1 LRSQSPAWGYEKKYR
16 SGYFTPLFSYFALH
30 QHIYSFNRY
39 NDEFMGILHR
49 SSVLSI
55 DVIRALSC
63 SVNLQPEALF
73 AEVQDPDATVTFD
86 DVVGYN
92 ANYEN
97 HPVNISAGGIII
109 TLQGSLECGLFDDFG
124 LGQGGWFLGL
134 SGGGSTAFCEIVFS
148 YPVSRFSMRV
158 ASDMYAEGGIFAF
171 DESGEEL
178 NCHLFPW
185 VTETNNNAYSVRGF
199 NSSTNNIKRIVLKES
214 YLVADLLTFIVC
226 PGGYNL
232 IKGICQGM
240 SENESCWNS
249 DLIFYL
255 NSELRDCSFALWS
268 QHQLH

>member
-1 LRSQSPAWGYEKKYR
+1 M
-16 SGYFTPLFSYFALH
+16 FS
-30 QHIYSFNRY
+30 
-39 NDEFMGILHR
+39 
-49 SSVLSI
+49 LSI

-63 SVNLQPEALF
+63 SSNLQPEALF
-73 AEVQDPDATVTFD
+73 AEVQDPDVTVTFD

-92 ANYEN
+92 ANNEN
-97 HPVNISAGGIII
+97 HPVNISAGGILI

-124 LGQGGWFLGL
+124 LGQGGWLGAPYKWYPDLDGTSPGWFLGL

-268 QHQLH
+268 QHQLHKCRRRGSMHVLGLP